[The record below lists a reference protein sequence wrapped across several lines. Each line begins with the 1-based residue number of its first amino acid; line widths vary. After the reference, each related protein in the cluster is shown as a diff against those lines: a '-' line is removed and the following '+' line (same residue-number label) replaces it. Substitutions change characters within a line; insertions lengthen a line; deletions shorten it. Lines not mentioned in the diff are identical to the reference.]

1 MWLKKLAEQM
11 QRHGKRPVALVV
23 VPVVAGRRVHFEE
36 DAAGLAQRHA
46 RVAGD
51 DIDTRQAH
59 ARNRRSPRPV
69 LHEGGADK
77 CCSGRVVL
85 LPARRVQS
93 VIVARDQADL
103 DRALDEFD
111 IQLNRERGNGGP
123 EVR

>member
-1 MWLKKLAEQM
+1 MNDADT
-11 QRHGKRPVALVV
+11 
-23 VPVVAGRRVHFEE
+23 GR
-36 DAAGLAQRHA
+36 GLPP
-46 RVAGD
+46 
-51 DIDTRQAH
+51 QA
-59 ARNRRSPRPV
+59 SPRPDLLSGPLLGIIDDDESHVHFGTVRLQGKWLV

-103 DRALDEFD
+103 DKALGEFD
-111 IQLNRERGNGGP
+111 IQLNQERGNGGP